1 MANDILNTLL
11 KSTAG
16 DPNDPND
23 PNIYDAYESEGLDPS
38 EIKIPGPYGPE
49 WPLVHDPIEFDIG
62 DTHVEIRIEDENA
75 KMPLIWAMTTESN
88 RNREAE
94 AAFETFCEWM
104 QMPTSEIE
112 MLKDQVNELSGYKQF
127 KLELKPI
134 TYTEQTEVV
143 NRALPTSRSSATSR
157 STISR
162 TTTRTVKKTR
172 PAIAHTTDFAKLLH
186 SSVLDTDQLAWPIP
200 DTGDRYEAPL
210 KYLALWGS
218 QQVNINTAPRHV
230 LEAAFTFGGYA
241 RKIAQ
246 EIILLRQE
254 KPFKDIDELKKKLYG
269 YNDSIRKVEP
279 YITTRSTFFAI
290 KVTATTGS
298 AIASAVAT
306 VVREGKR
313 EDCSSGFLRS
323 GGVERHG
330 VMLKRRNE
338 LARSITV
345 EQNNCLGYTS
355 PRPAGGAAV
364 GQCSAPA
371 VLGCVSVTV
380 TQGERRFSAAGV
392 ACRPAC
398 RTIGLGGAP
407 LRRGLREY
415 RLRMYTQHNLRSD
428 FTEYKQIANT
438 IMFDAEEALARDATE
453 MALTFSVIGPDG
465 EAGSRVAVF
474 TADRALLSTMLSEMQ
489 EQNLDPTAIEPD
501 ILCLARYLENF
512 AVPKEV
518 RPLFVVFSHQSCYM
532 ILPQGSHASPLV
544 RSFIVGRSQNVT
556 SVLQREIPLTLAA
569 MNADEPVTAVFIAG
583 ENDALDTQKLAQS
596 TGLDIETIELST
608 MVGAA
613 DAAKIN
619 GTAPAE
625 FAMAYGAALTEVKHV
640 RPYDFRRS
648 FALIRANA

>member
-1 MANDILNTLL
+1 MTMDAKMHLLDSTRRTGAEKRSGVALILTIVILVVLSTVCYTLTARMSMLKRRQEYMINYQKSRYACDSAIKYALTTIGEVPLNLVTRKGEPDFSDLFTMNHAEYEAFLAEWAERKAAEIAEAEAAGNPGADMANDILNTLL

-230 LEAAFTFGGYA
+230 LEAAFTFGGDA

-306 VVREGKR
+306 VVREGKN
-313 EDCSSGFLRS
+313 
-323 GGVERHG
+323 VER
-330 VMLKRRNE
+330 
-338 LARSITV
+338 I
-345 EQNNCLGYTS
+345 
-355 PRPAGGAAV
+355 
-364 GQCSAPA
+364 A
-371 VLGCVSVTV
+371 VLA
-380 TQGERRFSAAGV
+380 F
-392 ACRPAC
+392 
-398 RTIGLGGAP
+398 
-407 LRRGLREY
+407 
-415 RLRMYTQHNLRSD
+415 
-428 FTEYKQIANT
+428 
-438 IMFDAEEALARDATE
+438 
-453 MALTFSVIGPDG
+453 
-465 EAGSRVAVF
+465 
-474 TADRALLSTMLSEMQ
+474 
-489 EQNLDPTAIEPD
+489 
-501 ILCLARYLENF
+501 
-512 AVPKEV
+512 
-518 RPLFVVFSHQSCYM
+518 
-532 ILPQGSHASPLV
+532 
-544 RSFIVGRSQNVT
+544 
-556 SVLQREIPLTLAA
+556 
-569 MNADEPVTAVFIAG
+569 
-583 ENDALDTQKLAQS
+583 
-596 TGLDIETIELST
+596 
-608 MVGAA
+608 
-613 DAAKIN
+613 
-619 GTAPAE
+619 
-625 FAMAYGAALTEVKHV
+625 
-640 RPYDFRRS
+640 
-648 FALIRANA
+648 